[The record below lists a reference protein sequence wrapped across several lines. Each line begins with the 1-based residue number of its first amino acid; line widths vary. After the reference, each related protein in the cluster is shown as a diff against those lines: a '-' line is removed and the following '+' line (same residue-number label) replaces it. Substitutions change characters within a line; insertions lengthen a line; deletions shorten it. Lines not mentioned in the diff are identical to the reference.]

1 MHSANVLHRDLKPS
15 NLLLVFNGLVR
26 IKAVIYRYVILDSPE
41 GMSKKNKRRLSML
54 LQGGIELLKLY

>member
-26 IKAVIYRYVILDSPE
+26 IKAVICKYVTSDSPE
-41 GMSKKNKRRLSML
+41 GMSKRNRRRLSML
-54 LQGGIELLKLY
+54 LQGGIELPKLY

>member
-26 IKAVIYRYVILDSPE
+26 IKAVICRYAILGLPE
-41 GMSKKNKRRLSML
+41 VMSKKSRKRQSML
-54 LQGGIELLKLY
+54 